1 MPAVS
6 QQVSQ
11 PAPAQDTAQAQQTG
25 TAAASNAAQQ
35 SRLQGSANQVSGQ
48 PLLELNSRGR
58 GVSALQNRLN
68 ELGATLTADGDF
80 GARTM
85 RAVRGFQNANRL
97 PDDGVVG
104 PRTAAALNNTSAK
117 RIGTIPQGSQGQGNQ
132 NDQGNQNNNDTSQGQ
147 GDGQQLAQGQ
157 LTSSFSASEFAC
169 HDGSATPA
177 RVMGNLR
184 ALAQQL
190 EILKEALGGANIHV
204 NSGYRSPRYNS
215 SVGGAENS
223 QHLYGQAAD
232 IVVSGYSPRQVGD
245 AIERLIREGK
255 MRQGGM
261 GRYSTFIHYDTR
273 GTKARW

>member
-25 TAAASNAAQQ
+25 TAASSNAAQQ
-35 SRLQGSANQVSGQ
+35 ARLQGSANQVSGQ
-48 PLLELNSRGR
+48 PILELNSRGR
-58 GVSALQNRLN
+58 GVATLQSRLN
-68 ELGATLTADGDF
+68 ELGATLTADGEF
-80 GARTM
+80 GPRTM
-85 RAVRGFQNANRL
+85 RAVKGFQNANRL

-104 PRTAAALNNTSAK
+104 PRTAAALNGPNAK
-117 RIGTIPQGSQGQGNQ
+117 RIGTIPQGNQNQGNQNQGNQ
-132 NDQGNQNNNDTSQGQ
+132 NDNNNHDQGQ
-147 GDGQQLAQGQ
+147 GDGQHLAQGQ
-157 LTSSFSASEFAC
+157 LTSNFSASEFAC

-184 ALAQQL
+184 VLAQQL

-255 MRQGGM
+255 MRQGGL

-273 GTKARW
+273 GSKARW